1 MADKIYRVGII
12 GCGGMGRSH
21 TNAWKNHPR
30 TEVVAAMDIDEG
42 RASDFAEANDISAH
56 YTDYEQMFATEDLD
70 IVSITTWQSIR
81 LEPTIAAAESGLA
94 GIITEK
100 PISAS
105 VGEANDMLAACDQSG
120 TKLVVGH
127 QRRFNQQNC
136 EARRLIQEGAIGQP
150 QAMLR
155 RDGLGLLNRGTH
167 EVDEMRFILGDPE
180 PLWLIGQVSRKTD
193 KWERRVRCEDLCFG
207 EICFD
212 GGIRGIYESDL
223 PGPGL
228 RGDAVYGNDGQLRR
242 GPDGTIELLN
252 SQTAGWQTIK
262 PRQSEPNQYEEMI
275 HWLDD
280 DIEQH
285 RNAGIHGKITIEIL
299 MAIYESVRI
308 NDVVE
313 FPLKTRPNPL
323 DLMVEGGLMPVFKE
337 GRYDI
342 RAPFP
347 EEK

>member
-1 MADKIYRVGII
+1 MFRKRSPPPLSACLQDKRDQHK
-12 GCGGMGRSH
+12 RDQH
-21 TNAWKNHPR
+21 
-30 TEVVAAMDIDEG
+30 EG
-42 RASDFAEANDISAH
+42 
-56 YTDYEQMFATEDLD
+56 
-70 IVSITTWQSIR
+70 
-81 LEPTIAAAESGLA
+81 SGL
-94 GIITEK
+94 
-100 PISAS
+100 
-105 VGEANDMLAACDQSG
+105 DW
-120 TKLVVGH
+120 
-127 QRRFNQQNC
+127 
-136 EARRLIQEGAIGQP
+136 RLTLGAIAGQVEFRDHRKACP
-150 QAMLR
+150 ESQRGRGEHPSHELVHRLLR

-167 EVDEMRFILGDPE
+167 EVDEMRFILGDPV
-180 PLWLIGQVSRKTD
+180 PLWLIGQASRKTD

-228 RGDAVYGNDGQLRR
+228 RGDAVYGDDGQLRR

-275 HWLDD
+275 QWLDD

-313 FPLKTRPNPL
+313 FPLETRPNPL

>member
-1 MADKIYRVGII
+1 MTDKIYRVGII
-12 GCGGMGRSH
+12 GCGGMGASH

-30 TEVVAAMDIDEG
+30 TEVVAAMDIDAE
-42 RASDFAEANDISAH
+42 RASAFTDTNELPAH
-56 YTDYEQMFATEDLD
+56 YTDFNQMFAQEDLD
-70 IVSITTWQSIR
+70 IVSITTWQSVR
-81 LEPTIAAAESGLA
+81 LEPTLAAAEAGLA
-94 GIITEK
+94 GIIAEK

-105 VGEANDMLAACDQSG
+105 VGEANDMVEACDNNG

-127 QRRFNQQNC
+127 QRRFSPQNS

-167 EVDEMRFILGDPE
+167 EVDEMRYILGAPK

-207 EICFD
+207 EICFE
-212 GGIRGIYESDL
+212 GGIRGLYESDL
-223 PGPGL
+223 PGPSL
-228 RGDAVYGNDGQLRR
+228 RGDSVYGDDGQLRR

-252 SQTAGWQTIK
+252 SQAAGWKTIQ
-262 PRQSEPNQYEEMI
+262 PRQSEPNQYQEMI
-275 HWLDD
+275 QWLDGE
-280 DIEQH
+280 IKEH

-299 MAIYESVRI
+299 MAIYESLRI
-308 NDVVE
+308 KDVVE
-313 FPLKTRPNPL
+313 FPLETRENPL
-323 DLMVEGGLMPVFKE
+323 DLMVEGGLLPVFKE

-347 EEK
+347 EQL